1 MGVFQFLLPTLI
13 SNITKATKTT
23 GGGRFLTELG
33 LCRDDGN
40 PSSVNTL
47 ECKAVL
53 DEADKHFESW
63 TYWDGYFIDDAGN
76 PNQNQ
81 VQSFIRPYPQSTN
94 GRFLKQHFNHKT
106 GEYSFSFITNQ
117 TRNQYSEKQNLIAE
131 IYIPL
136 SVHYPNGYS
145 INLNPNN
152 LTTEMKGNTLSIY
165 LPTDL
170 RNEHVLVEMKM
181 VRK

>member
-1 MGVFQFLLPTLI
+1 MKILKYLQ
-13 SNITKATKTT
+13 KAPSDL
-23 GGGRFLTELG
+23 FLTVHH
-33 LCRDDGN
+33 
-40 PSSVNTL
+40 S
-47 ECKAVL
+47 
-53 DEADKHFESW
+53 
-63 TYWDGYFIDDAGN
+63 
-76 PNQNQ
+76 PNSLSHPQ

-117 TRNQYSEKQNLIAE
+117 LSNQYSEKQNLIAE